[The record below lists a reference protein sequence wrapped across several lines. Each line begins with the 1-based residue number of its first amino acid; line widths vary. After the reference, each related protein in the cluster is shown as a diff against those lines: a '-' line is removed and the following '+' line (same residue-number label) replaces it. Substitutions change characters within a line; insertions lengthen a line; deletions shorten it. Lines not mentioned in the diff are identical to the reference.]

1 MHRLIYQDMSENN
14 KEIIERYLK
23 RLKTVK
29 NKAYDEMVTTQC
41 VYQRIRKGIYNAV
54 SIDGVIFVL
63 EAENKE

>member
-1 MHRLIYQDMSENN
+1 MSEND
-14 KEIIERYLK
+14 KEIINTYLK

-29 NKAYDEMVTTQC
+29 NKAYAEKVTTQC
-41 VYQRIRKGIYNAV
+41 VYQRIRRGIYNAV

>member
-1 MHRLIYQDMSENN
+1 MSENN
-14 KEIIERYLK
+14 KEIINRYLK
-23 RLKTVK
+23 RLKSVK
-29 NKAYDEMVTTQC
+29 SKAYAEKVTTQC